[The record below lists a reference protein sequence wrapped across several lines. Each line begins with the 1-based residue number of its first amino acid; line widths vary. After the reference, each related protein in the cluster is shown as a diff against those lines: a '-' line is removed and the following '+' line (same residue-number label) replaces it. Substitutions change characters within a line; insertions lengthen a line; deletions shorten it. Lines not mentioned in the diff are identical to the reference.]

1 MLKYWLLFFVA
12 IVSLSQASLLIRSA
26 HAPIEVIGFWRMTA
40 AGLILLLSS
49 FFGCNQVQNIK
60 WSDQKISFTL
70 ISSVFFFLHLW
81 CYFYAAH
88 HTKISNMMIMF
99 STNPLFTA
107 MGAYLFFKEKMTWK
121 LGVAYVFAFTGIWIL
136 ASGSLQFQ
144 PEYFTGD
151 ILALVSGAFYSA
163 YILTGKK
170 ARQHISTKL
179 YGGINYS
186 FVGFLFLATGLGK
199 NLEWTHYPLT
209 SWIAIAA
216 LVLIPT
222 LMGHALFSF
231 LLSHLNV
238 NSMSCGK
245 LIEPVIASVMAYLFF
260 GENLS
265 QQAIP
270 AFFLTS
276 TAVLILFFPWR
287 KFQYGNR

>member
-1 MLKYWLLFFVA
+1 MLKYWLLFFIA
-12 IVSLSQASLLIRSA
+12 ILSLSQASLLIRAA
-26 HAPIEVIGFWRMTA
+26 HAPIEVIGFWRMSF
-40 AGLILLLSS
+40 AGILLLAYT
-49 FFGCNQVQNIK
+49 FLRK
-60 WSDQKISFTL
+60 KKHETLRLSDQKISFTL

-107 MGAYLFFKEKMTWK
+107 FGAYLFFKEKMTWK
-121 LGVAYVFAFTGIWIL
+121 LAAAYVFAFSGIWIL

-144 PEYFTGD
+144 PEYFLGD
-151 ILALVSGAFYSA
+151 MVALISGAFYSA

-170 ARQHISTKL
+170 ARQHISTSL
-179 YGGINYS
+179 YGGINYTL
-186 FVGFLFLATGLGK
+186 VGLLFLITGLGK
-199 NLEWTHYPLT
+199 SLEWTHYPST
-209 SWIAIAA
+209 TWIAIGA
-216 LVLIPT
+216 LIVIPT
-222 LMGHALFSF
+222 LLGHALFSF

-245 LIEPVIASVMAYLFF
+245 LIEPIIASVMAFLLF

-270 AFFLTS
+270 AFFLTA
-276 TAVLILFFPWR
+276 TAVLILFFPWGTLIN
-287 KFQYGNR
+287 GNR